1 MPDPLLGS
9 PSRAFF
15 LPRSRTLFPA
25 PFPSWCFD
33 TFRVLLH
40 ARVRYPVQL
49 FKLKT
54 EHVALLGLFPS
65 RVFILSTLVRPSSD
79 LPSCGCPF
87 GLTAERI
94 PLQGL
99 SRRECGL
106 SLSRLPTLLGFV
118 AFWSSCS
125 FEPRLDS
132 GVASEGAWGTLP
144 PPHQPFFESLRKQPS
159 GFPVFSS
166 LFILVEAFLTSLAP
180 YADVD
185 SHLREC
191 RFPGQHRA

>member
-132 GVASEGAWGTLP
+132 GVASEGAWGTVP
-144 PPHQPFFESLRKQPS
+144 PPHQPFFESLRHSTGAEHHDPI
-159 GFPVFSS
+159 G
-166 LFILVEAFLTSLAP
+166 LTSTARL
-180 YADVD
+180 
-185 SHLREC
+185 S
-191 RFPGQHRA
+191 